1 MAKVKSLVK
10 KVLMSIAAAF
20 RFISRG
26 LEPFY
31 RLGSVGGG
39 VIGYYPPMRPR
50 S

>member
-10 KVLMSIAAAF
+10 KVLMSIAAAV

-31 RLGSVGGG
+31 RLGSVGSG